1 MSQVRFIFQGARRTN
16 VVNIIPL
23 PVGVA
28 KTIGITDKQVGTAPE
43 AARKRPISV
52 IMVSYM
58 TGPAL
63 MEAISAVLA
72 DPDIHEL
79 IVVDNGNTES
89 ARARLSELTAKRT
102 SVRFLQGHGNIGF
115 ARACNYGANLA
126 SGHYLL
132 FLNPDAVISKGAAR
146 KLANAG
152 DGLVEP
158 WITGGLLRDETGK
171 EQRGARRR
179 ALTPLS
185 ALVGFLPML
194 EIIPGLRSVHRE
206 TDPLPTHPVQIDTIS
221 GACLMTDRPC
231 FDLMGGF
238 DERYF
243 LHVED
248 IEICR
253 RARQMGGQVGFVP
266 GATVMHYGSTSD
278 VPRVW
283 IEKEKLKGFV
293 RYFWNY
299 TPGIFPK
306 ILTILA
312 APFMAVAIVGR
323 AYALSFK
330 AAILGRPPRKVPP
343 SK

>member
-1 MSQVRFIFQGARRTN
+1 MTKIVTLPIGKTDAAAQVDGRIEQ
-16 VVNIIPL
+16 P
-23 PVGVA
+23 
-28 KTIGITDKQVGTAPE
+28 PE

-63 MEAISAVLA
+63 MEAITAALA
-72 DPDIHEL
+72 DRDVAEL

-89 ARARLSELTAKRT
+89 ARARLSEITAKRT
-102 SVRFLQGHGNIGF
+102 RVRFLQGHGNIGF

-132 FLNPDAVISKGAAR
+132 FLNPDAVIAKGAAR
-146 KLANAG
+146 QLANAG
-152 DGLVEP
+152 DCLMEP
-158 WITGGLLRDETGK
+158 WITGGLLRNEKGQ

-185 ALVGFLPML
+185 ALVGFLPIL
-194 EIIPGLRSVHRE
+194 ETIPGLASIHRE
-206 TDPLPTHPVQIDTIS
+206 TDPLPKHPVQIDTIS
-221 GACLMTDRPC
+221 GACLMTDRPS
-231 FDLMGGF
+231 FEKMGGF

-266 GATVMHYGSTSD
+266 GATVMHYGSTSN

-283 IEKEKLKGFV
+283 IEKEKLKGFL

-299 TPGIFPK
+299 TPGLTPK
-306 ILTILA
+306 ILTVLA

-323 AYALSFK
+323 AYILSLRAAFK
-330 AAILGRPPRKVPP
+330 GKAPSKAPP

>member
-1 MSQVRFIFQGARRTN
+1 MVN
-16 VVNIIPL
+16 VIPL
-23 PVGVA
+23 PTTGA
-28 KTIGITDKQVGTAPE
+28 ETTNNTDSQVGTPPE
-43 AARKRPISV
+43 AARKRPVSV

-79 IVVDNGNTES
+79 IVVDNGNSES
-89 ARARLSELTAKRT
+89 ARARLSELTAKRN

-126 SGHYLL
+126 TGHYLL
-132 FLNPDAVISKGAAR
+132 FLNPDAVIAKGAAR
-146 KLANAG
+146 QLANAG

-158 WITGGLLRDETGK
+158 WITGGLLRDENGK

-185 ALVGFLPML
+185 ALVGFLPIL
-194 EIIPGLRSVHRE
+194 EIVPGLRSIHRE
-206 TDPLPTHPVQIDTIS
+206 TDPLPSHPVQIDTIS
-221 GACLMTDRPC
+221 GACLMTDRPS
-231 FDLMGGF
+231 FDKMGGF

-266 GATVMHYGSTSD
+266 GAKVMHYGSTSD

-299 TPGIFPK
+299 TPGFLPK
-306 ILTILA
+306 VLTILA
-312 APFMAVAIVGR
+312 VPFMAIAIVGR
-323 AYALSFK
+323 AYLLSFK
-330 AAILGRPPRKVPP
+330 SEIMGQAPRKAPP

>member
-1 MSQVRFIFQGARRTN
+1 MVN
-16 VVNIIPL
+16 VIPL
-23 PVGVA
+23 PTTGA
-28 KTIGITDKQVGTAPE
+28 ETTNNTDSQVGTPPE
-43 AARKRPISV
+43 AARKRPVSV

-79 IVVDNGNTES
+79 IVVDNGNSES
-89 ARARLSELTAKRT
+89 ARARLSELTAKRN

-126 SGHYLL
+126 TGHYLL
-132 FLNPDAVISKGAAR
+132 FLNPDAVIAKGAAR
-146 KLANAG
+146 QLANAG

-158 WITGGLLRDETGK
+158 WITGGLLRDENGK

-185 ALVGFLPML
+185 ALVGFLPIL
-194 EIIPGLRSVHRE
+194 EIVPGLRSIHRE
-206 TDPLPTHPVQIDTIS
+206 TDPLPSHPVQIDTIS
-221 GACLMTDRPC
+221 GACLMTDRPS
-231 FDLMGGF
+231 FDKMGGF

-266 GATVMHYGSTSD
+266 GAKVMHYGSTSD

-299 TPGIFPK
+299 TPGFLPK
-306 ILTILA
+306 VLTILA
-312 APFMAVAIVGR
+312 VPFMAIAIVGR
-323 AYALSFK
+323 AYLLSFK
-330 AAILGRPPRKVPP
+330 SEIMGRAPRKAPP

>member
-1 MSQVRFIFQGARRTN
+1 M
-16 VVNIIPL
+16 
-23 PVGVA
+23 
-28 KTIGITDKQVGTAPE
+28 TD
-43 AARKRPISV
+43 AARKRPISI

-63 MEAISAVLA
+63 MEAIMAVLA
-72 DPDIHEL
+72 DRDVHEL

-89 ARARLSELTAKRT
+89 ARARLSELTATRNR
-102 SVRFLQGHGNIGF
+102 VRFLQGHGNIGF

-126 SGHYLL
+126 TGHYLL

-146 KLANAG
+146 ELANAG
-152 DGLVEP
+152 DCLVEP
-158 WITGGLLRDETGK
+158 WITGGFLRDETGK

-185 ALVGFLPML
+185 ALVGFMPIL
-194 EIIPGLRSVHRE
+194 EIFPGLRSIHRE
-206 TDPLPTHPVQIDTIS
+206 TDELPTQPVQIDTIS
-221 GACLMTDRPC
+221 GACLMTDRPS
-231 FDLMGGF
+231 FERMGGF

-266 GATVMHYGSTSD
+266 SATVMHYGSTSN
-278 VPRVW
+278 VPRIW
-283 IEKEKLKGFV
+283 IEKEKLKGFL

-299 TPGIFPK
+299 KPGPMSK

-312 APFMAVAIVGR
+312 APFMAT
-323 AYALSFK
+323 
-330 AAILGRPPRKVPP
+330 AILGRAYLLSLKAALSRSGP
-343 SK
+343 SKAPHVK

>member
-1 MSQVRFIFQGARRTN
+1 MTQIVTF
-16 VVNIIPL
+16 
-23 PVGVA
+23 PVGKAHDVPDA
-28 KTIGITDKQVGTAPE
+28 ESHVGGTSE

-63 MEAISAVLA
+63 MEAIMAVLA
-72 DPDIHEL
+72 DRDIHEL

-89 ARARLSELTAKRT
+89 ARARLSQLTANRNR
-102 SVRFLQGHGNIGF
+102 VRFLQGHGNIGF

-132 FLNPDAVISKGAAR
+132 FLNPDAVIAKGAAR
-146 KLANAG
+146 QLANAG
-152 DGLVEP
+152 DCLIEP
-158 WITGGLLRDETGK
+158 WITGGLLRDEKGQ

-185 ALVGFLPML
+185 ALVGFLPVL
-194 EIIPGLRSVHRE
+194 EIIPGLASIHRE
-206 TDPLPTHPVQIDTIS
+206 TDPLPTQPVQIDTIS
-221 GACLMTDRPC
+221 GACLMTDRPS
-231 FDLMGGF
+231 FEKMGGF

-266 GATVMHYGSTSD
+266 GATVMHYGSTSN

-283 IEKEKLKGFV
+283 IEKEKLKGFL

-299 TPGIFPK
+299 TPGILPK
-306 ILTILA
+306 VLTVMA
-312 APFMAVAIVGR
+312 APFMALAIVGR
-323 AYALSFK
+323 AYILTLNSALRGEK
-330 AAILGRPPRKVPP
+330 PRKAPLL
-343 SK
+343 K

>member
-1 MSQVRFIFQGARRTN
+1 MVRTFTLPGGGAEAAIGMSGHFGQ
-16 VVNIIPL
+16 L
-23 PVGVA
+23 P
-28 KTIGITDKQVGTAPE
+28 D

-72 DPDIHEL
+72 DRDIYEL

-89 ARARLSELTAKRT
+89 ARTRLSDLTAADNR
-102 SVRFLQGHGNIGF
+102 VRFLQGHGNIGF
-115 ARACNYGANLA
+115 ARACNYGAKMA
-126 SGHYLL
+126 TGHYFL

-146 KLANAG
+146 QLANAG

-158 WITGGLLRDETGK
+158 WITGGLLRDEKGR

-185 ALVGFLPML
+185 ALVGFLPIL
-194 EIIPGLRSVHRE
+194 EVIPGLRSIHRE
-206 TDPLPTHPVQIDTIS
+206 TDPLPPHPVQIDTIS

-231 FDLMGGF
+231 FEMMGGF
-238 DERYF
+238 DETYF

-266 GATVMHYGSTSD
+266 GATVMHYGSTSN

-283 IEKEKLKGFV
+283 IEKEKLKGFL

-299 TPGIFPK
+299 TPGFLPK
-306 ILTILA
+306 VLTRLS
-312 APFMAVAIVGR
+312 R
-323 AYALSFK
+323 ALSRRLRARHLLQNNK
-330 AAILGRPPRKVPP
+330 LNGPAAFRII
-343 SK
+343 

>member
-1 MSQVRFIFQGARRTN
+1 MAEIVTLATGNVRTISAE
-16 VVNIIPL
+16 VNPIAMP
-23 PVGVA
+23 P
-28 KTIGITDKQVGTAPE
+28 D

-63 MEAISAVLA
+63 MEAIMAVLA
-72 DPDIHEL
+72 DRDIHEL

-89 ARARLSELTAKRT
+89 ARARLSELTANRNR
-102 SVRFLQGHGNIGF
+102 VRFLQGHGNIGF

-126 SGHYLL
+126 TGHYLL
-132 FLNPDAVISKGAAR
+132 FLNPDAIIAKGAAR
-146 KLANAG
+146 QLANAG
-152 DGLVEP
+152 DGLMEP
-158 WITGGLLRDETGK
+158 WITGCLLRDEKGR

-185 ALVGFLPML
+185 ALVSFMPFLQV
-194 EIIPGLRSVHRE
+194 IPGLQSIHRE
-206 TDPLPTHPVQIDTIS
+206 NDPLPTQPVQIETVS

-231 FDLMGGF
+231 FEKMGGF

-266 GATVMHYGSTSD
+266 GATVMHYGSTSN

-283 IEKEKLKGFV
+283 IENEKLKGFL

-299 TPGIFPK
+299 TPGIAPK
-306 ILTILA
+306 LGTIFA
-312 APFMAVAIVGR
+312 APFMAVAILGR
-323 AYALSFK
+323 AYILSIKSALAGEKPNK
-330 AAILGRPPRKVPP
+330 APPAKSRD
-343 SK
+343 

>member
-1 MSQVRFIFQGARRTN
+1 MTN
-16 VVNIIPL
+16 F
-23 PVGVA
+23 VA
-28 KTIGITDKQVGTAPE
+28 MNDGFDTLDTD
-43 AARKRPISV
+43 AACKRPISV

-63 MEAISAVLA
+63 IEAIMAVLA
-72 DPDIHEL
+72 DKEISEL

-89 ARARLSELTAKRT
+89 ARARLSELTAKKER
-102 SVRFLQGHGNIGF
+102 VRFLQGHGNIGF
-115 ARACNYGANLA
+115 ARACNYGARLA

-132 FLNPDAVISKGAAR
+132 FLNPDAVIAKGAAR
-146 KLANAG
+146 QLANQG
-152 DGLVEP
+152 DSLVEP
-158 WITGGLLRDETGK
+158 WITGGLLRNEKGA

-185 ALVGFLPML
+185 ALVGFLPFL
-194 EIIPGLRSVHRE
+194 EALPGLASVHRE
-206 TDPLPTHPVQIDTIS
+206 TDPLPKHPVQIDTIS
-221 GACLMTDRPC
+221 GACLMTDRPS
-231 FDLMGGF
+231 FDKMGGF

-266 GATVMHYGSTSD
+266 GATIMHYGSTSNA
-278 VPRVW
+278 PRIW
-283 IEKEKLKGFV
+283 IEKEKLKGFL

-299 TPGIFPK
+299 TPGLSSK
-306 ILTILA
+306 VLTIVA
-312 APFMAVAIVGR
+312 APFIATAILGR
-323 AYALSFK
+323 AYLLSFK
-330 AAILGRPPRKVPP
+330 AALKKSGPNKASV

>member
-1 MSQVRFIFQGARRTN
+1 VGARSMELAD
-16 VVNIIPL
+16 VVTL
-23 PVGVA
+23 ARGQTRSVSSDTDYVA
-28 KTIGITDKQVGTAPE
+28 VPPD

-63 MEAISAVLA
+63 MEAITAVLA
-72 DPDIHEL
+72 DRDIHEL

-89 ARARLSELTAKRT
+89 ARARLAELTAKRT
-102 SVRFLQGHGNIGF
+102 RVRFLQGHGNIGF

-126 SGHYLL
+126 TGHYFL
-132 FLNPDAVISKGAAR
+132 FLNPDAIIAKGAAR
-146 KLANAG
+146 QLANAG
-152 DGLVEP
+152 DGLMEP
-158 WITGGLLRDETGK
+158 WITGGLLRDEKGR

-185 ALVGFLPML
+185 ALVSFVPFL
-194 EIIPGLRSVHRE
+194 EIIPGLHSIHRE
-206 TDPLPTHPVQIDTIS
+206 SDPLPNQPIQIETIS

-231 FDLMGGF
+231 FERMGGF

-266 GATVMHYGSTSD
+266 DATVMHYGSTSN

-283 IEKEKLKGFV
+283 IEKEKLKGFL
-293 RYFWNY
+293 RYFWDY
-299 TPGIFPK
+299 TPGLTSK
-306 ILTILA
+306 ILTIIA
-312 APFMAVAIVGR
+312 APFMALAIVGR
-323 AYALSFK
+323 AYVLSLKGALMGK
-330 AAILGRPPRKVPP
+330 KPHKDLPVKQ
-343 SK
+343 KD

>member
-1 MSQVRFIFQGARRTN
+1 MTQIKA
-16 VVNIIPL
+16 L
-23 PVGVA
+23 PVG
-28 KTIGITDKQVGTAPE
+28 KTAVVSPFDSQVDPTFEG
-43 AARKRPISV
+43 ARKRPISI

-63 MEAISAVLA
+63 MEAITAALA
-72 DPDIHEL
+72 DRDVHEL

-102 SVRFLQGHGNIGF
+102 RVRFLQGHGNIGF

-126 SGHYLL
+126 TGHYLL
-132 FLNPDAVISKGAAR
+132 FLNPDAVIAKGAAR
-146 KLANAG
+146 QLANAG
-152 DGLVEP
+152 DSLVEP
-158 WITGGLLRDETGK
+158 WITGGLLRDEKGR

-185 ALVGFLPML
+185 ALVGFLPVL
-194 EIIPGLRSVHRE
+194 EVIPGLKSIHRE

-221 GACLMTDRPC
+221 GACLMTDRPS
-231 FDLMGGF
+231 FEKMGGF

-266 GATVMHYGSTSD
+266 GATVMHYGSTSN

-283 IEKEKLKGFV
+283 IEKEKLKGFL

-299 TPGIFPK
+299 TPGIMPK
-306 ILTILA
+306 ILTVLA
-312 APFMAVAIVGR
+312 APLMAIAIVGR
-323 AYALSFK
+323 AYVLSLNSALFGEK
-330 AAILGRPPRKVPP
+330 PRKVPP
-343 SK
+343 LK

>member
-1 MSQVRFIFQGARRTN
+1 MAQILTLNGGQAT
-16 VVNIIPL
+16 
-23 PVGVA
+23 GVA
-28 KTIGITDKQVGTAPE
+28 LESGQLALPTD

-63 MEAISAVLA
+63 MEAITAVLA
-72 DPDIHEL
+72 DRDIHEL

-89 ARARLSELTAKRT
+89 ARARLSELTATKNR
-102 SVRFLQGHGNIGF
+102 VRFLQGHGNIGF

-126 SGHYLL
+126 TGHYLL

-146 KLANAG
+146 QLANAG
-152 DGLVEP
+152 DCLMEP
-158 WITGGLLRDETGK
+158 WITGGLLRDEKGR

-185 ALVGFLPML
+185 ALVGFLPIL
-194 EIIPGLRSVHRE
+194 EIIPGLRSIHRE
-206 TDPLPTHPVQIDTIS
+206 TDPLPTEPVQIDTIS
-221 GACLMTDRPC
+221 GACLMTDRPS
-231 FDLMGGF
+231 FERMSGF

-266 GATVMHYGSTSD
+266 GATVMHYGSTSN

-283 IEKEKLKGFV
+283 IEKEKLKGFL

-299 TPGIFPK
+299 TPGLTPK
-306 ILTILA
+306 VLTVLA
-312 APFMAVAIVGR
+312 APFMA
-323 AYALSFK
+323 
-330 AAILGRPPRKVPP
+330 AAILGRAYLLTLKSALFGEKPSKVPP
-343 SK
+343 AK

>member
-1 MSQVRFIFQGARRTN
+1 MEKIFTLPNGSSENIEGANSKVTR
-16 VVNIIPL
+16 L
-23 PVGVA
+23 
-28 KTIGITDKQVGTAPE
+28 PE

-63 MEAISAVLA
+63 LEAILAVLA
-72 DPDIHEL
+72 DQDIHEL
-79 IVVDNGNTES
+79 IVVDNGNTEG
-89 ARARLSELTAKRT
+89 ARTRISQLTATQDR
-102 SVRFLQGHGNIGF
+102 VRFLQGHGNIGF
-115 ARACNYGANLA
+115 ARACNYGAKMA
-126 SGHYLL
+126 SGHYFL
-132 FLNPDAVISKGAAR
+132 FLNPDAVISDGAAR
-146 KLANAG
+146 QLANAG

-158 WITGGLLRDETGK
+158 WITGGLLRDENGN

-185 ALVGFLPML
+185 ALVGFLPIL
-194 EIIPGLRSVHRE
+194 EIFPGLRSIHRE
-206 TDPLPTHPVQIDTIS
+206 VDPLPTQPVQIDTIS
-221 GACLMTDRPC
+221 GACLMTDRPS
-231 FDLMGGF
+231 FEKMGGF

-283 IEKEKLKGFV
+283 IEKEKLKGFI

-299 TPGIFPK
+299 TPGFLPK
-306 ILTILA
+306 ILTVAA
-312 APFMAVAIVGR
+312 APLMAMAIVGR
-323 AYALSFK
+323 AYYLSFK
-330 AAILGRPPRKVPP
+330 YGRSGKAPNKVPP

>member
-1 MSQVRFIFQGARRTN
+1 MKEIVTSPIGKSHAAADAEN
-16 VVNIIPL
+16 A
-23 PVGVA
+23 VGMPP
-28 KTIGITDKQVGTAPE
+28 D
-43 AARKRPISV
+43 AARKRPISI

-63 MEAISAVLA
+63 MEAITAVLE
-72 DPDIHEL
+72 DRDVHEL
-79 IVVDNGNTES
+79 IVVDNGNTDS
-89 ARARLSELTAKRT
+89 ARARLSAITAKRT
-102 SVRFLQGHGNIGF
+102 RVRFLQGHGNIGF

-126 SGHYLL
+126 TGHYLL
-132 FLNPDAVISKGAAR
+132 FLNPDAIIAKGAAR
-146 KLANAG
+146 QLANAG
-152 DGLVEP
+152 DCLMEP
-158 WITGGLLRDETGK
+158 WITGGLLRDEKGQ

-185 ALVGFLPML
+185 ALVGFLPIL
-194 EIIPGLRSVHRE
+194 EIIPGLRSIHRE
-206 TDPLPTHPVQIDTIS
+206 TDPLPAHPVQIDTIS
-221 GACLMTDRPC
+221 GACLMTDRPS
-231 FDLMGGF
+231 FEKMGGF

-266 GATVMHYGSTSD
+266 GATVMHYGSTSN

-283 IEKEKLKGFV
+283 IEKEKLKGFL

-299 TPGIFPK
+299 TPGLAPK
-306 ILTILA
+306 ILTVLA
-312 APFMAVAIVGR
+312 APFMAIAIVGR
-323 AYALSFK
+323 AYILSLSSALMGEKPHK
-330 AAILGRPPRKVPP
+330 APP

>member
-1 MSQVRFIFQGARRTN
+1 MAEVVTLTGGQARLNSKEDSHIGRT
-16 VVNIIPL
+16 P
-23 PVGVA
+23 
-28 KTIGITDKQVGTAPE
+28 D

-63 MEAISAVLA
+63 MEAITAVLA
-72 DPDIHEL
+72 DRDIHEL

-102 SVRFLQGHGNIGF
+102 RVRFLQGHGNIGF

-126 SGHYLL
+126 TGHYLL
-132 FLNPDAVISKGAAR
+132 FLNPDAVIAKGAAR
-146 KLANAG
+146 RLANAG
-152 DGLVEP
+152 DGLMEP
-158 WITGGLLRDETGK
+158 WITGGLLRDEKGR

-185 ALVGFLPML
+185 ALVSFVPML
-194 EIIPGLRSVHRE
+194 EVILGLQSIHRE
-206 TDPLPTHPVQIDTIS
+206 TDPLPNHPVQMETVS
-221 GACLMTDRPC
+221 GACLMTDLPSFER
-231 FDLMGGF
+231 MGGF

-266 GATVMHYGSTSD
+266 SATVMHYGSTSN
-278 VPRVW
+278 VPHAW
-283 IEKEKLKGFV
+283 IEKEKLKGFL

-299 TPGIFPK
+299 TPGLVPK
-306 ILTILA
+306 IATIFA
-312 APFMAVAIVGR
+312 APFMA
-323 AYALSFK
+323 
-330 AAILGRPPRKVPP
+330 AAILGRAYILSIKSALSGEKPNKALPAKSRD
-343 SK
+343 

>member
-1 MSQVRFIFQGARRTN
+1 MKKVVTLPIGRTDA
-16 VVNIIPL
+16 VVKADGDVAL
-23 PVGVA
+23 PP
-28 KTIGITDKQVGTAPE
+28 D

-52 IMVSYM
+52 VMVSYM

-63 MEAISAVLA
+63 MEAITAVLE
-72 DPDIHEL
+72 DRDVHEL

-102 SVRFLQGHGNIGF
+102 RVRFLQGHGNIGF

-126 SGHYLL
+126 TGHYLL
-132 FLNPDAVISKGAAR
+132 FLNPDAVIAKGAAR
-146 KLANAG
+146 QLANAG
-152 DGLVEP
+152 DCLMEP
-158 WITGGLLRDETGK
+158 WITGGLLRDEKGQ

-185 ALVGFLPML
+185 ALVGFLPVL
-194 EIIPGLRSVHRE
+194 EIIPGLASIHRE
-206 TDPLPTHPVQIDTIS
+206 TDPLPTEPVLIDTIS
-221 GACLMTDRPC
+221 GACLMTDRPS
-231 FDLMGGF
+231 FEKMGGF

-253 RARQMGGQVGFVP
+253 RARQMGGEVGFVP
-266 GATVMHYGSTSD
+266 GATVMHYGSTSN

-283 IEKEKLKGFV
+283 IEKEKLKGFL

-299 TPGIFPK
+299 TPGIMPK

-312 APFMAVAIVGR
+312 APFMAIAIVGR
-323 AYALSFK
+323 AYILSLSSALLGDPPDK
-330 AAILGRPPRKVPP
+330 APP

>member
-1 MSQVRFIFQGARRTN
+1 MADIVTLTSGKSETGSKA
-16 VVNIIPL
+16 VNQ
-23 PVGVA
+23 
-28 KTIGITDKQVGTAPE
+28 IGIPPDS
-43 AARKRPISV
+43 ARKRPISV

-63 MEAISAVLA
+63 MEAITSVLA
-72 DPDIHEL
+72 DRDIHEL

-102 SVRFLQGHGNIGF
+102 RVRFLQGHGNIGF

-126 SGHYLL
+126 TGHYLL

-152 DGLVEP
+152 DGLMEP
-158 WITGGLLRDETGK
+158 WITGGLLRDEKGR

-185 ALVGFLPML
+185 ALVSFVPVL
-194 EIIPGLRSVHRE
+194 EIIPGLHSIHRE
-206 TDPLPTHPVQIDTIS
+206 TDPLPSHPIQMETVS

-231 FDLMGGF
+231 FERMGGF

-266 GATVMHYGSTSD
+266 GATVMHYGSTSN
-278 VPRVW
+278 VPHSW
-283 IEKEKLKGFV
+283 IEKEKLKGFL

-299 TPGIFPK
+299 TPGIVPK
-306 ILTILA
+306 IATIFA
-312 APFMAVAIVGR
+312 APFMAAAIMGR
-323 AYALSFK
+323 AYFLSIKSALS
-330 AAILGRPPRKVPP
+330 GETPNKVPP
-343 SK
+343 AKSRD

>member
-1 MSQVRFIFQGARRTN
+1 MVKVTS
-16 VVNIIPL
+16 L
-23 PVGVA
+23 PVGG
-28 KTIGITDKQVGTAPE
+28 TEDIGDIDSHFGMLPE

-52 IMVSYM
+52 IMVTYM

-63 MEAISAVLA
+63 MEAITAVLA
-72 DPDIHEL
+72 DRDIHEL

-89 ARARLSELTAKRT
+89 ARTRLSQLTAKQNR
-102 SVRFLQGHGNIGF
+102 VRFLQGHGNIGF
-115 ARACNYGANLA
+115 ARACNYGAKLA
-126 SGHYLL
+126 TGHYFL
-132 FLNPDAVISKGAAR
+132 FLNPDAVISNGAAR
-146 KLANAG
+146 QLANAG

-158 WITGGLLRDETGK
+158 WITGGLLRNENGD

-185 ALVGFLPML
+185 ALVGFLPIL
-194 EIIPGLRSVHRE
+194 EIFPGLRSIHRE
-206 TDPLPTHPVQIDTIS
+206 VDPLPTQPVQIDTIS

-231 FDLMGGF
+231 FEKMGGF

-266 GATVMHYGSTSD
+266 GATVMHYGSTSN

-283 IEKEKLKGFV
+283 IEKEKLKGFI

-299 TPGIFPK
+299 TPGILPK

-323 AYALSFK
+323 AYVLTIKSSIAGE
-330 AAILGRPPRKVPP
+330 APNKVPP

>member
-1 MSQVRFIFQGARRTN
+1 MS
-16 VVNIIPL
+16 
-23 PVGVA
+23 
-28 KTIGITDKQVGTAPE
+28 PE
-43 AARKRPISV
+43 AAKKRPISV
-52 IMVSYM
+52 VMVSYM

-72 DPDIHEL
+72 DRDIHEL

-89 ARARLSELTAKRT
+89 ARTRLSELTAKEDR
-102 SVRFLQGHGNIGF
+102 VRFLQGHGNIGF

-126 SGHYLL
+126 TGHYLL
-132 FLNPDAVISKGAAR
+132 FLNPDAVISKTAAR
-146 KLANAG
+146 QLANAG
-152 DGLVEP
+152 DSLVEP
-158 WITGGLLRDETGK
+158 WITGGLLRDEKGQ

-185 ALVGFLPML
+185 ALVSFLPIL
-194 EIIPGLRSVHRE
+194 ELIPKLRSIHRE
-206 TDPLPTHPVQIDTIS
+206 VDPLPNNPVQIDTIS
-221 GACLMTDRPC
+221 GACLMTDRPS
-231 FDLMGGF
+231 FEKMDGF

-266 GATVMHYGSTSD
+266 GATILHYGSTSNA
-278 VPRVW
+278 PRVW
-283 IEKEKLKGFV
+283 IEKEKLKGFI

-299 TPGIFPK
+299 TPGFLPK
-306 ILTILA
+306 FLTILA
-312 APFMAVAIVGR
+312 TPFMAIAIVGR
-323 AYALSFK
+323 AYFLSFK
-330 AAILGRPPRKVPP
+330 SAVSGAAPRKAPP

>member
-1 MSQVRFIFQGARRTN
+1 
-16 VVNIIPL
+16 VVKVITL
-23 PVGVA
+23 PVTSA
-28 KTIGITDKQVGTAPE
+28 EDIGNTDSHVGRLPE

-63 MEAISAVLA
+63 MEAISAVLE
-72 DPDIHEL
+72 DRDIHEL

-89 ARARLSELTAKRT
+89 ARTRLSQLTAKRNR
-102 SVRFLQGHGNIGF
+102 VRFLQGHGNIGF
-115 ARACNYGANLA
+115 ARACNYGAKMA
-126 SGHYLL
+126 TGHYLL

-146 KLANAG
+146 QLANAG

-158 WITGGLLRDETGK
+158 WITGGLLRDEKGN

-179 ALTPLS
+179 ALTPMS
-185 ALVGFLPML
+185 ALVGFLPIL
-194 EIIPGLRSVHRE
+194 EVIPGLRSIHRE
-206 TDPLPTHPVQIDTIS
+206 TDPLPTHPVQIATIS

-231 FDLMGGF
+231 FEKMGGF

-266 GATVMHYGSTSD
+266 GATVMHYGSTSN

-283 IEKEKLKGFV
+283 IEKEKLKGFI

-299 TPGIFPK
+299 TPGILPK
-306 ILTILA
+306 VLTVLA
-312 APFMAVAIVGR
+312 APFMAIAIVLQNKKLDG
-323 AYALSFK
+323 LTF
-330 AAILGRPPRKVPP
+330 
-343 SK
+343 

>member
-1 MSQVRFIFQGARRTN
+1 MTKIVT
-16 VVNIIPL
+16 L
-23 PVGVA
+23 PVGRADAATRVDSN
-28 KTIGITDKQVGTAPE
+28 IGLTPD

-52 IMVSYM
+52 VMVSYM

-63 MEAISAVLA
+63 MEAITAVLE
-72 DPDIHEL
+72 DRDIHEL

-89 ARARLSELTAKRT
+89 ARARLSEITAKRT
-102 SVRFLQGHGNIGF
+102 RVRFLQGHGNIGF

-126 SGHYLL
+126 TGHYLL
-132 FLNPDAVISKGAAR
+132 FLNPDAVIAKGAAR
-146 KLANAG
+146 QLANAG
-152 DGLVEP
+152 DCLMEP
-158 WITGGLLRDETGK
+158 WITGGLLRDEKGR

-185 ALVGFLPML
+185 ALVGFLPVL
-194 EIIPGLRSVHRE
+194 EIIPGLRSIHRE
-206 TDPLPTHPVQIDTIS
+206 IDPLPSHPVQIDTIS
-221 GACLMTDRPC
+221 GACLMTDRPS
-231 FDLMGGF
+231 FEKMSGF

-253 RARQMGGQVGFVP
+253 RARQMGGQVSFVP
-266 GATVMHYGSTSD
+266 GATVMHYGSTSN

-283 IEKEKLKGFV
+283 IEKEKLKGFL

-299 TPGIFPK
+299 TPGLTPK
-306 ILTILA
+306 VLTVLA
-312 APFMAVAIVGR
+312 APFMAIAIVGR
-323 AYALSFK
+323 AYTLSLSSALTVK
-330 AAILGRPPRKVPP
+330 APRKAPP